1 MFEILAIAVPVGMA
15 SLGGFIHMQLKTAA
29 ASQELIGLRELLQEK
44 FLHVESR
51 FNEAD
56 RRLERI
62 ERSMNG
68 HLVKD

>member
-1 MFEILAIAVPVGMA
+1 MLEVFAIGVPVGLA
-15 SLGGFIHMQLKTAA
+15 SLGAFIHMQVKSAA
-29 ASQELIGLRELLQEK
+29 ASQELIGLRELLTEK

-51 FNEAD
+51 FNESD

-68 HLVKD
+68 HLKGD